1 MRSGWV
7 RGARATVFGALLG
20 AGLLAS
26 ASCGKKPAPGVDRT
40 ATENLAA
47 ADSFLAS
54 NAKADGVVTL
64 PSGVQYK
71 VVQSGPAGGESPD
84 SNDLVRVDYEGALTD
99 GTVFDSS
106 YKRGAPAVFPLDA
119 VVPGWTEALQHMHV
133 GDEWFVYL
141 PPKLGY
147 GEDGKPGIPPN
158 SVLVFRLKL
167 LDIARTPG
175 GGKGVGSAMG

>member
-7 RGARATVFGALLG
+7 RAAAAAVLG

-26 ASCGKKPAPGVDRT
+26 AGCGKKPAPVADRT
-40 ATENLAA
+40 AAEGLAA
-47 ADSFLAS
+47 AEAFLAS
-54 NAKADGVVTL
+54 NARAKGVVTL

-71 VVQSGPAGGESPD
+71 IVQSGPPGGEAPD
-84 SNDLVRVDYEGALTD
+84 SNDLVRVDYEGTLTD

-106 YKRGAPAVFPLDA
+106 YKAGSPAVFPLDG
-119 VVPGWTEALQHMHV
+119 VVPGWAEALQHMRV

-141 PPKLGY
+141 PPALGY
-147 GEDGKPGIPPN
+147 GADGKPGIPPN

-167 LDIARTPG
+167 LDLARTPG
-175 GGKGVGSAMG
+175 GGKGVGLAMG

>member
-7 RGARATVFGALLG
+7 RGAAVAIFG

-26 ASCGKKPAPGVDRT
+26 AGCGKKPAPVVDGT
-40 ATENLAA
+40 AIENLAA
-47 ADSFLAS
+47 ADAFLAS

-71 VVQSGPAGGESPD
+71 VVQSGPRGGETPD
-84 SNDLVRVDYEGALTD
+84 SNDLVRVDYEGTLTD

-106 YKRGAPAVFPLDA
+106 YRRGAPAVFPLDG
-119 VVPGWTEALQHMHV
+119 VVPGWAEALQHMHV

-147 GEDGKPGIPPN
+147 GEAGERGIPPN

-167 LDIARTPG
+167 LDLARTPG

>member
-7 RGARATVFGALLG
+7 RGAAIAALG

-26 ASCGKKPAPGVDRT
+26 AGCGKKAGPGVDLT
-40 ATENLAA
+40 AAESLKA
-47 ADSFLAS
+47 ADAFLAS
-54 NAKADGVVTL
+54 NARARGVVTL
-64 PSGVQYK
+64 PSGIQYK

-84 SNDLVRVDYEGALTD
+84 SNDLVRVEYEGTLTD

-106 YKRGAPAVFPLDA
+106 YKAGAPSVFPLDG
-119 VVPGWTEALQHMHV
+119 VVPGWAEALQHMHV

-147 GEDGKPGIPPN
+147 GENGQGPIPPN

-167 LDIARTPG
+167 LDLARTPG